1 MLKSLEDAVVEEAEG
16 VMQIYSMLQP
26 LDNSKRQRLVL
37 VTQTVE
43 NTEAAVVTL
52 VAVESKEHAYI
63 QYVDTTGLYRP
74 RRRQSALTKAVV
86 QFYLEHAQKTG
97 VGTISMYASAKPSFV
112 FGGSEAIDE
121 KRPLP
126 PIKLIN
132 WWIACLS
139 SLDSNHRCYAY
150 SPFEERSGSRRLAR
164 RLPAG
169 WKYGYPYHPA
179 AHFSVIPVFAS
190 QDDPKWQHHSC
201 MLASGRDAAEMTV
214 SEFWQTMQLRDEFR
228 QEPSAFFTIQLP
240 QRTLYQDDLIQ
251 SEAVCRELCLGEK
264 NCVEFMRS
272 LDWSSREKIAENTKK
287 VVAVLVPSVAELRT
301 RPINAAI
308 NSACVDKENHPS
320 AQSNDVQ
327 ALVKRRRRG

>member
-1 MLKSLEDAVVEEAEG
+1 MPKSLKDVAGEEAEG
-16 VMQIYSMLQP
+16 RVRVYSTLQP
-26 LDNSKRQRLVL
+26 LDGSKQQRLLL
-37 VTQTVE
+37 VTQTVGE
-43 NTEAAVVTL
+43 IETAVVAL
-52 VAVESKEHAYI
+52 VAAESKEHAYI

-86 QFYLEHAQKTG
+86 QYYVEHAKALG
-97 VGTISMYASAKPSFV
+97 ISAISMYASAKPSFV
-112 FGGSEAIDE
+112 FEGSEAIDE

-150 SPFEERSGSRRLAR
+150 SPFEERSGSKRLAR

-169 WKYGYPYHPA
+169 WKYGYPHPPD
-179 AHFSVIPVFAS
+179 AHFSVIPVFAR

-201 MLASGRDAAEMTV
+201 MLASGQDAARMTV

-228 QEPSAFFTIQLP
+228 QEPSAFFTIQLAHSTP
-240 QRTLYQDDLIQ
+240 YQDDLLR
-251 SEAVCRELCLGEK
+251 SEAVLHELCLGGE
-264 NCVEFMRS
+264 NCVEFIRS
-272 LDWSSREKIAENTKK
+272 LDWSSRER
-287 VVAVLVPSVAELRT
+287 AVESTRKAAAALSGAELGT
-301 RPINAAI
+301 RFFVDAAA
-308 NSACVDKENHPS
+308 NSVCVEKENAPS

-327 ALVKRRRRG
+327 ALVKRRRLG